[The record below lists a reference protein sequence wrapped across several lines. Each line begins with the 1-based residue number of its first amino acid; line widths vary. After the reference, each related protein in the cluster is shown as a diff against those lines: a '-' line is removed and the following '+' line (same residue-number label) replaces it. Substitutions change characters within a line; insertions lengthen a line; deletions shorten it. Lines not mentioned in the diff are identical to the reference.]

1 MVNCNQEKSFHEG
14 ENKVIEKK
22 VKKNQSVEKVLQII
36 ELLVSQGGEMRLQDI
51 ADQVN
56 SPSSTVLRYLSTL
69 SSFGY
74 VYQNADSSKY
84 ALTLKLAQL
93 GSLVSGQYD
102 IRNLVHD
109 DLVALSKKFQESSCL
124 AIEEDHEVVYID
136 VINGPDNMLKTMQRI
151 GKRAPLHATSV
162 GKNILQNYTEK
173 EIEDILKE
181 KGMPALTAKTL
192 TTPEALFKELETV
205 QETGVA
211 MDNEECEIGAKCISV
226 PLIDYTGKVVA
237 AISISGPV
245 FRMTDEKVERIKE
258 YMLRMSKEI
267 SKKLAYTK

>member
-1 MVNCNQEKSFHEG
+1 ML
-14 ENKVIEKK
+14 EKK

-36 ELLVSQGGEMRLQDI
+36 ELLVSKGGEMRLQDI
-51 ADQVN
+51 AEQVN

-69 SSFGY
+69 NAFGY

-93 GSLVSGQYD
+93 GSLVSEQYD

-109 DLVALSKKFQESSCL
+109 DLIALSKEFQESSCL

-162 GKNILQNYTEK
+162 GKNILQNYSE
-173 EIEDILKE
+173 EEILKILAE
-181 KGMPALTAKTL
+181 KGMPKLTVNTL
-192 TTPEALFKELETV
+192 TTPEALFEELETV
-205 QETGVA
+205 EKEGVA
-211 MDNEECEIGAKCISV
+211 MDDEECEIGAKCIAV

-237 AISISGPV
+237 SISISGPIS
-245 FRMTDEKVERIKE
+245 RMTDEKVNKMKE
-258 YMLRMSKEI
+258 YMLRMSEEI
-267 SKKLAYTK
+267 SKKLGYTK

>member
-1 MVNCNQEKSFHEG
+1 M
-14 ENKVIEKK
+14 IEKK

-36 ELLVSQGGEMRLQDI
+36 ELLVSKGGEMRLQDI
-51 ADQVN
+51 AEQVN

-69 SSFGY
+69 NAFGY

-93 GSLVSGQYD
+93 GSLVSEQYD

-109 DLVALSKKFQESSCL
+109 DLISLSEEFQESSCL

-162 GKNILQNYTEK
+162 GKNILQNYSK
-173 EIEDILKE
+173 EEILKILAE
-181 KGMPALTAKTL
+181 KGMPELTVNTI
-192 TTPEALFKELETV
+192 TTPEALFEELETV
-205 QETGVA
+205 KNNGVA
-211 MDNEECEIGAKCISV
+211 MDDEECEIGAKCLSV

-237 AISISGPV
+237 AISISGPIS
-245 FRMTDEKVERIKE
+245 RMTDEKVNKMKE
-258 YMLRMSKEI
+258 YMLRMSEEI
-267 SKKLAYTK
+267 SKKLGSTK

>member
-109 DLVALSKKFQESSCL
+109 DLVALSKEFQESSCL

-151 GKRAPLHATSV
+151 GKRAPVTCDQRRKKYSSELHGEGNRGHPERKRNAGIDRQNPHNTRSSFQRV
-162 GKNILQNYTEK
+162 GNCPRNRCS
-173 EIEDILKE
+173 D
-181 KGMPALTAKTL
+181 G
-192 TTPEALFKELETV
+192 
-205 QETGVA
+205 
-211 MDNEECEIGAKCISV
+211 
-226 PLIDYTGKVVA
+226 
-237 AISISGPV
+237 
-245 FRMTDEKVERIKE
+245 
-258 YMLRMSKEI
+258 
-267 SKKLAYTK
+267 